1 MESKTNNTDILKATE
16 RINKLCSASR
26 SLSEKDIK
34 ALSYIV
40 EKTSRIAT
48 VSFLLADVLDENEE
62 LKIELKKSGIGLL
75 KDVTQTA
82 HSTQKRETFLMHL
95 LELVV
100 LLDTGARGGLLSRMN
115 TDTLSD
121 EITSLSELI
130 EAIDW
135 QSGRR
140 FVEESL
146 FGGNVPREL
155 FDTEP
160 RPTRSESFERHAKDM
175 HSQSMSLHDARSDS
189 YTQQTVKDTMI
200 SLPSGRVQYK
210 ERVQEVQKDRRATI
224 LGLVQKKDKITV
236 RDVSN
241 VIKDCSEKTIQ
252 RELLALVKQGVLVKE
267 GERRWS
273 TYSLA

>member
-1 MESKTNNTDILKATE
+1 MESKTNNTHILKATE
-16 RINKLCSASR
+16 RINKLCNVSR
-26 SLSEKDIK
+26 GLSKKDIK

-48 VSFLLADVLDENEE
+48 VSFLLADVLEENEE
-62 LKIELKKSGIGLL
+62 LKKELKKSGIGLI
-75 KDVTQTA
+75 KDATQTA
-82 HSTQKRETFLMHL
+82 HSTHKREVFLMHL

-115 TDTLSD
+115 TETLSD
-121 EITSLSELI
+121 EITALSELI
-130 EAIDW
+130 ETIDW

-146 FGGNVPREL
+146 FGGSVPREL
-155 FDTEP
+155 FDIEP
-160 RPTRSESFERHAKDM
+160 CPTRSESFEGHVKDM
-175 HSQSMSLHDARSDS
+175 HSQRVSLQDTRNDPYVQHA
-189 YTQQTVKDTMI
+189 VKDNFQN
-200 SLPSGRVQYK
+200 GRVQYK

-224 LGLVQKKDKITV
+224 LVLVQKKDKITV

-241 VIKDCSEKTIQ
+241 VIKDCSEKTNQ

>member
-1 MESKTNNTDILKATE
+1 MDSKTNNTHILKATD
-16 RINKLCSASR
+16 RINKLCSISR

-48 VSFLLADVLDENEE
+48 VSFLLADVLDEREE
-62 LKIELKKSGIGLL
+62 LKTELKKSGIGLL
-75 KDVTQTA
+75 RDVTQTA
-82 HSTQKRETFLMHL
+82 HSTQKRESFVMHL

-100 LLDTGARGGLLSRMN
+100 LLDTAGKSGLLSRMN
-115 TDTLSD
+115 TETLSD
-121 EITSLSELI
+121 EITALSELI
-130 EAIDW
+130 ETVDW
-135 QSGRR
+135 QTGRR
-140 FVEESL
+140 FVEDSF
-146 FGGNVPREL
+146 FGGSIPKEL
-155 FDTEP
+155 FDQEP
-160 RPTRSESFERHAKDM
+160 RPTRSESFERQTKDM
-175 HSQSMSLHDARSDS
+175 YTERMSLPDTRSDS
-189 YTQQTVKDTMI
+189 YGHHVVKDSMH
-200 SLPSGRVQYK
+200 PGRVQYK

>member
-1 MESKTNNTDILKATE
+1 MDSKTNNTHILKATD
-16 RINKLCSASR
+16 RINKLCSISR

-48 VSFLLADVLDENEE
+48 VTFLLADVLDEHEE
-62 LKIELKKSGIGLL
+62 LKTELKKSGIGLL
-75 KDVTQTA
+75 RDVTQTA
-82 HSTQKRETFLMHL
+82 HSTQKRESFVMHL

-100 LLDTGARGGLLSRMN
+100 LLDTAGKSGLLSRMN
-115 TDTLSD
+115 TETLSD
-121 EITSLSELI
+121 EITALSELI
-130 EAIDW
+130 ETVDW
-135 QSGRR
+135 QTGRR
-140 FVEESL
+140 FVEDSF
-146 FGGNVPREL
+146 FGGSIPKEL
-155 FDTEP
+155 FDQEP
-160 RPTRSESFERHAKDM
+160 RPTRSESFERQTKDM
-175 HSQSMSLHDARSDS
+175 YTERMSLPDTRSDS
-189 YTQQTVKDTMI
+189 YGHHVVKDSMH
-200 SLPSGRVQYK
+200 PGRVQYK